1 LIGSVG
7 LKSQSAA
14 GCLAIIIT
22 ESAQHSQRLE
32 TLWQMTQ
39 SGDAKQQVVGILS
52 IGMIGKI
59 RDFSGDQRILST
71 VQNLFKSQN
80 DEVRTAASICLG
92 NVSVGNPG
100 FFLDKVFEF
109 VNGSKDDQKYLFL
122 NTIREIIIHD
132 PKCLQAYIME
142 LTNLLLKHT
151 THGEDSIRTIV
162 AESIGRLFHTYPE
175 ELLTPIS
182 DGLTQGSEKEK
193 ETLAKSIKYSV
204 HADIEESKQMIEV
217 IVGDL
222 ITLSKEQ
229 NPNVKRNAL
238 EALATIIHFG
248 SHRVRGMIGDITQFA
263 LAETAIRKELIDEI
277 DLGPFKHKVDR
288 GLPLRKAAF

>member
-1 LIGSVG
+1 
-7 LKSQSAA
+7 
-14 GCLAIIIT
+14 
-22 ESAQHSQRLE
+22 
-32 TLWQMTQ
+32 M
-39 SGDAKQQVVGILS
+39 
-52 IGMIGKI
+52 
-59 RDFSGDQRILST
+59 
-71 VQNLFKSQN
+71 
-80 DEVRTAASICLG
+80 
-92 NVSVGNPG
+92 
-100 FFLDKVFEF
+100 
-109 VNGSKDDQKYLFL
+109 
-122 NTIREIIIHD
+122 
-132 PKCLQAYIME
+132 
-142 LTNLLLKHT
+142 TNLLLKHT

-162 AESIGRLFHTYPE
+162 AESIGRLFHTYPD

-217 IVGDL
+217 IAGDL